1 MRDVYIVG
9 VGMTRFFKW
18 LDRGIKDLSKE
29 SVTEALNDAG
39 LQKEQIEAAWFANS
53 TWGFLQGQ
61 DQIRGQVALN
71 ALGFHEIPITNVEGA
86 CGGGSQA
93 FHNAWLGVTSGV
105 YECVLAMGTEKLY
118 DFDKRRS
125 FKALDPGTD
134 MEKRKEMHD
143 GWINRLQ
150 ELGIKVPMEE
160 FEKAGVEQGG
170 MMTLYAC
177 MVLYHMNKYGTTQR
191 QLALITS
198 KAHQL
203 GALNPKAQFQKTM
216 TVDEVLGARQVSY
229 PLTVPM
235 CAPLG
240 DGSATAIL
248 CSADFLKKMKSP
260 NPVKILASVFGSS
273 TPRTFDDNDNAIERR
288 LSEKAYNIARLGP
301 DDIDVLE
308 VHDAA
313 CFGELKM
320 TEQLGFC
327 KPGEGGPFAESG
339 ATNLGGKIPINPS
352 GGLISRGHPLAAT
365 GLAQIYELTTQLRG
379 KAGKRQVEGAR
390 VGMNE
395 NGGGMVYFEEA
406 SMGINILEKV

>member
-1 MRDVYIVG
+1 
-9 VGMTRFFKW
+9 
-18 LDRGIKDLSKE
+18 
-29 SVTEALNDAG
+29 
-39 LQKEQIEAAWFANS
+39 
-53 TWGFLQGQ
+53 
-61 DQIRGQVALN
+61 
-71 ALGFHEIPITNVEGA
+71 
-86 CGGGSQA
+86 
-93 FHNAWLGVTSGV
+93 
-105 YECVLAMGTEKLY
+105 
-118 DFDKRRS
+118 
-125 FKALDPGTD
+125 
-134 MEKRKEMHD
+134 
-143 GWINRLQ
+143 
-150 ELGIKVPMEE
+150 
-160 FEKAGVEQGG
+160 
-170 MMTLYAC
+170 
-177 MVLYHMNKYGTTQR
+177 
-191 QLALITS
+191 LALITS